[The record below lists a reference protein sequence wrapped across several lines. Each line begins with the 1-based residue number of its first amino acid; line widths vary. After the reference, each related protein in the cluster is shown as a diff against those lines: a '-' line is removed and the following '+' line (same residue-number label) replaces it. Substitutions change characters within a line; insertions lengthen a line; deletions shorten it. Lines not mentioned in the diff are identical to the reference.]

1 MLFSHDHKNTAL
13 TISTN
18 YSPLTA
24 PAMSDYLEDF
34 LAFRQT
40 TLTTKKTYAKAIK
53 VFIKYLEEETISNPT
68 EENLLAFRESLF
80 NKSLEATTI
89 ASYINALKQLFNWLE
104 ARGLYRNIA
113 KNIKGA
119 KVNTQY
125 HRKEA
130 LTKEQAISVLE
141 ASKGESLEAKRNY
154 AILLLALCCGLRT
167 IELVR
172 ANKEDITFKLG
183 SKVLL
188 IQGKGKLDK
197 ADFVK
202 LPAPVEEAIKTYL
215 QARGETPATAPLFA
229 SNSDRNNG
237 QRLTTNSI
245 SRIIKTAFRR
255 CGLDSKLLTAHS
267 TRHTFITLFLMN
279 GGTLEEARQIA
290 RHSSINTTMIY
301 NHSLERAKNNGE
313 AIICSLLTGIA
324 R

>member
-1 MLFSHDHKNTAL
+1 MLFSQKENHNTAL
-13 TISTN
+13 ILSNN

-34 LAFRQT
+34 LEFRQT
-40 TLTTKKTYAKAIK
+40 SLTTKKTYAKAIR
-53 VFIKYLEEETISNPT
+53 VFISYLSDEEITTPT
-68 EENLLAFRESLF
+68 EETLLAFREHLF

-104 ARGLYRNIA
+104 EKGLYRNIA
-113 KNIKGA
+113 RNIKGA
-119 KVNTQY
+119 KVNAQY

-130 LTKEQAISVLE
+130 LTQEQAKSILE
-141 ASKGESLEAKRNY
+141 SLKGDSLEAKRNY

-167 IELVR
+167 IEIVR
-172 ANKEDITFKLG
+172 ANKEDITLKLG

-202 LPAPVEEAIKTYL
+202 LPAPVEEAIKDYL
-215 QARGETPATAPLFA
+215 QERGEAPATAPLFA
-229 SNSDRNNG
+229 SNSDRNHG
-237 QRLTTNSI
+237 ERLTTDSI
-245 SRIIKTAFRR
+245 SRIIKSSFRGV
-255 CGLDSKLLTAHS
+255 GLDSKTLTAHS

-301 NHSLERAKNNGE
+301 NHALERAKNNGE
-313 AIICSLLTGIA
+313 AKVCSLLVG
-324 R
+324 

>member
-1 MLFSHDHKNTAL
+1 MLFSQKNTNTAL
-13 TISTN
+13 TLSTN

-24 PAMSDYLEDF
+24 PAFSDLLEDF

-40 TLTTKKTYAKAIK
+40 TITTKKTYTKAIK
-53 VFIKYLEEETISNPT
+53 VFLDYLADEEIRTPT
-68 EENLLAFRESLF
+68 EEALLNFRESLF
-80 NKSLEATTI
+80 NRSLEPTTI
-89 ASYINALKQLFNWLE
+89 ASYINAVKQFFNWLD
-104 ARGLYRNIA
+104 ARGLYPNIA

-119 KVNTQY
+119 KVNIQY

-130 LTKEQAISVLE
+130 LTQEQARAILE
-141 ASKGESLEAKRNY
+141 ATRGDTLEAKRNY

-167 IELVR
+167 IEIVR
-172 ANKEDITFKLG
+172 ANKEDISQKLG
-183 SKVLL
+183 FKVLL

-202 LPAPVEEAIKTYL
+202 LPTPVEEAIKDYL
-215 QARGETPATAPLFA
+215 QERGEAPATAPLFA
-229 SNSDRNNG
+229 SISDRNNG
-237 QRLTTNSI
+237 QRLSTNSI
-245 SRIIKTAFRR
+245 SRIIKNSFRR
-255 CGLDSKLLTAHS
+255 VGLDSKLLTAHS

-313 AIICSLLTGIA
+313 AKICSLLLGIA
-324 R
+324 G

>member
-1 MLFSHDHKNTAL
+1 MLAPINKQREIIFKTYN
-13 TISTN
+13 
-18 YSPLTA
+18 PLTA
-24 PAMSDYLEDF
+24 PQNPEDLIKDF

-40 TLTTKKTYAKAIK
+40 TETTKRTYAKALRVFFTYLHQEDIK
-53 VFIKYLEEETISNPT
+53 EPTI
-68 EENLLAFRESLF
+68 EDLLAYRENLS
-80 NKSLEATTI
+80 NKSLEPTTI
-89 ASYINALKQLFNWLE
+89 AGYINALKQFFRWLE
-104 ARGLYRNIA
+104 EKGFYKNIA
-113 KNIKGA
+113 ENIKGA

-130 LTKEQAISVLE
+130 LTQEQARQVL
-141 ASKGESLEAKRNY
+141 ATPNRSTLEGKRNY

-167 IELVR
+167 IEIVR
-172 ANKEDITFKLG
+172 ASKEDMTYKSGYRALM
-183 SKVLL
+183 

-202 LPAPVEEAIKTYL
+202 LPEPVEEAIKDYL
-215 QARGETPATAPLFA
+215 QARGETYPDAPLFA

-237 QRLTTNSI
+237 ERLSTNSI

-290 RHSSINTTMIY
+290 RHNSINTTMIY
-301 NHSLERAKNNGE
+301 NHALERAKNNGE
-313 AIICSLLTGIA
+313 AKVCALLVG
-324 R
+324 